1 MSNDKNINFF
11 NLYIIIMIIIYI
23 IAIILLC
30 YLIFFRKPTII
41 TENKEDF
48 IGHNNEDYNIILN
61 IDNNENRL

>member
-1 MSNDKNINFF
+1 M
-11 NLYIIIMIIIYI
+11 IMIYI
-23 IAIILLC
+23 IAIILIC

-48 IGHNNEDYNIILN
+48 IGHHNEDYNIILN